1 MMRYPSEE
9 ELNQMMGMSAWDGIG
24 QTVRVRSRTPQQ
36 RVRGSVRRRRSYT
49 RPPLTSPMRRYRY
62 PRSRSRGRYRM
73 PMREP
78 HGQRF
83 ICYAPR
89 SQAWRRRYGFAG
101 NDSIGNLYED
111 YNDASYPIQG
121 LADYEDLDGLG
132 QDELIDM
139 MGIGFPGEV
148 RVGPDNSLYQW
159 VEGVDGLGNLTGFW
173 DKIVSYGKKVLN
185 KLPSYINHPVVKS
198 LRPLLK
204 PALRK
209 VLPVAQR
216 VASVIPHP
224 AAQKIALG
232 LRAATPILRSAG
244 FAGYEGLGAL
254 YATPDGTLWA
264 DSEILNGLAADE
276 EDLYGFAD
284 DYEDMEGLAEEYE
297 DMEGLADDY
306 EDMEGLAEE
315 YEDMEG
321 LGQGYVQRQDNIY
334 GVEGYVPH
342 RRPVTR
348 WFKEPAQAPKMWQS
362 PW

>member
-9 ELNQMMGMSAWDGIG
+9 ELNQMMGMNTGDGMG
-24 QTVRVRSRTPQQ
+24 QIIRDQRRIMPRSPLPQIA
-36 RVRGSVRRRRSYT
+36 RGAVRRRR
-49 RPPLTSPMRRYRY
+49 RRPMRSYRY
-62 PRSRSRGRYRM
+62 PRSKYRVPSTSPMSYPRSKYRVSM
-73 PMREP
+73 QTPYAQ
-78 HGQRF
+78 HF

-89 SQAWRRRYGFAG
+89 IQDWSRRRGFAG
-101 NDSIGNLYED
+101 NGNIGNLYED
-111 YNDASYPIQG
+111 YNDPSYLVQG
-121 LADYEDLDGLG
+121 LTDYEDLDGLG

-139 MGIGFPGEV
+139 MGIGVPGEV

-173 DKIVSYGKKVLN
+173 DKIVSYGKRVLN
-185 KLPSYINHPVVKS
+185 KLPSYINHPVVRS

-209 VLPVAQR
+209 VLPVAQQ
-216 VASVIPHP
+216 VASAIPHP

-232 LRAATPILRSAG
+232 LRTATPILRSAG

-276 EDLYGFAD
+276 EELYGFAD
-284 DYEDMEGLAEEYE
+284 EYEEMDGLADEYEEMDGLADEYE
-297 DMEGLADDY
+297 DMD
-306 EDMEGLAEE
+306 
-315 YEDMEG
+315 G
-321 LGQGYVQRQDNIY
+321 LGQCYVQREDNIY

-342 RRPVTR
+342 HPPETRRC
-348 WFKEPAQAPKMWQS
+348 KEPAQAPKMWQS